1 MTAAVSLQTVFNRFL
16 PSYQSQHPLK
26 PHQYPA
32 CAAITQCRTE
42 TLGGLHMH
50 CEQCGHGQPQY
61 HSCRNRHCPQCQGQA
76 QQAWSDQQMHN
87 VLPVT
92 YYHLVFTLPHQ
103 LNGWIEIHPEVIYRL
118 LFQSTWET
126 LNKFGQDPKR
136 LNGSLG
142 MTAVLH
148 TWGQTLTR
156 HVHLH
161 CIVPG
166 GALTATGDWNPA
178 KSNYLFPVKA
188 LSRYYRGNMVSRLR
202 QAAQR
207 GELNQ
212 ITRSGEIDNTLN
224 SLMTIDWVVY
234 TQACFNRAETI
245 VNYLARYSHKTAL
258 NNSRILSIDDNQVH
272 LRYKDYRDNNR
283 NKVMALDGEELIR
296 RFLLHILPKGFMRI
310 RHYGFL
316 ANRCRQQKLEQIRTC
331 LKDSHDDQAT
341 ATETTKQP
349 IQKTQQ
355 MTSLTHEPQ
364 QRCPKCKTGHWIAL
378 YEIAR
383 RRYDS
388 G

>member
-1 MTAAVSLQTVFNRFL
+1 MTGPANLQAVFKRFL
-16 PSYQSQHPLK
+16 PAYQTQYPLK
-26 PHQYPA
+26 PHQYQA
-32 CAAITQCRTE
+32 CTAITQCRTE
-42 TLGGLHMH
+42 TLGGLQML
-50 CEQCGHGQPQY
+50 CGQCDYRQPQY

-76 QQAWSDQQMHN
+76 QQAWSDQQMQN

-92 YYHLVFTLPHQ
+92 YYHLVFTLPSQ
-103 LNGWIEIHPEVIYRL
+103 LNGWIELHPDVIYRL

-136 LNGSLG
+136 LKGCLG

-166 GALTATGDWNPA
+166 GALTAKGDWNPA

-188 LSRYYRGNMVSRLR
+188 LSRHYRGNMVSLLR
-202 QAAQR
+202 QAAES
-207 GELNQ
+207 GELDH
-212 ITRSGEIDNTLN
+212 ITRPGEIDSLLN
-224 SLMTIDWVVY
+224 SLMKIDWVVY

-245 VNYLARYSHKTAL
+245 VNYLARYSRKTAL
-258 NNSRILSIDDNQVH
+258 NNSRILSIDDNKVH

-316 ANRCRQQKLEQIRTC
+316 ANRCRQQKLEQIRAS
-331 LKDSHDDQAT
+331 LKNSSDNDEAS
-341 ATETTKQP
+341 ATEPSKTTDTTDGQP
-349 IQKTQQ
+349 DPRPPTTLSEMQNR
-355 MTSLTHEPQ
+355 SLD
-364 QRCPKCKTGHWIAL
+364 CPLRNRPSAF
-378 YEIAR
+378 
-383 RRYDS
+383 
-388 G
+388 